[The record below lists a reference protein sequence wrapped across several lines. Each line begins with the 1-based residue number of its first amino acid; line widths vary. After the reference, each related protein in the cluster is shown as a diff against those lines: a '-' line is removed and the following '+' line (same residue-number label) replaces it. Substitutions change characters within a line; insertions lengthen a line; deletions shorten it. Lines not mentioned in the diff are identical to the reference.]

1 MGALFVAKVGPA
13 RPPSP
18 PESPKPPRSRAVRG
32 GAGPGARRRR
42 AGLLMV
48 APALLHAALWIGL
61 PVVAAVFLAFTSY
74 DVLSAPKFVG
84 LDNFRDMLGDAVF
97 RKSILN
103 TVVYTFF
110 TVPFGM
116 ALGLLLALG
125 LNAGL
130 RARGVFRTAIFLPQV
145 TATVAIALVW
155 LWIYN
160 PRNGLFTTLL
170 SIFGVESPAWL
181 ASTTWAMPS
190 VILVG
195 IWQGIGMKMLIYLAA
210 LQNLPKELYEAASV
224 DGASK
229 VRQFFSLTLPL
240 LKPATFFVLIT
251 SMITAFQSFDQIYIL
266 TDGGP
271 ANSTTMMTYEIYKS
285 AFREFRVGYACAQS
299 LVLFVLLMAFTLV
312 NRRMMGGTRG
322 QA

>member
-1 MGALFVAKVGPA
+1 
-13 RPPSP
+13 
-18 PESPKPPRSRAVRG
+18 
-32 GAGPGARRRR
+32 
-42 AGLLMV
+42 MV

-61 PVVAAVFLAFTSY
+61 PVVAAVLLAFTSY

-84 LDNFRDMLGDAVF
+84 LDNFRDMFGDAVF

-195 IWQGIGMKMLIYLAA
+195 VWQGIGMKMLIYLAA

-251 SMITAFQSFDQIYIL
+251 SMISAFQSFDQIYIL

-322 QA
+322 HG

>member
-1 MGALFVAKVGPA
+1 MGALSVVKAGPT
-13 RPPSP
+13 RSSSP
-18 PESPKPPRSRAVRG
+18 PESPKPPRSKAVRG

-61 PVVAAVFLAFTSY
+61 PVVAAVLLAFTSY

-97 RKSILN
+97 RKSVLN

-145 TATVAIALVW
+145 TATMAIALVW

-229 VRQFFSLTLPL
+229 VRQLFSLTLPL

-251 SMITAFQSFDQIYIL
+251 SMISAFQSFDQIYIL

-322 QA
+322 HG